1 MDLRQFE
8 HFLMVIELGSF
19 GKAAR
24 QLQRIQKYD
33 FG

>member
-8 HFLMVIELGSF
+8 HFLMVIEPGNSVR
-19 GKAAR
+19 AAK